1 MRGFALAVN
10 AEHRCAAVEYGDDR
24 YAIVGLANLHDIEQE
39 DFVEGDLTTRG
50 EVVLYNAS
58 QERNVE
64 VDVRRTECTMIEALA
79 EAEA

>member
-10 AEHRCAAVEYGDDR
+10 AEHGCAAVEYGDDR
-24 YAIVGLANLHDIEQE
+24 YAIVELANLHDIEQE

-58 QERNVE
+58 QERRVA
-64 VDVRRTECTMIEALA
+64 VSVRRTACTMIEALA
-79 EAEA
+79 AAEA